1 MPIESFEL
9 DAVIPA
15 PPERVYAAWVDPKL
29 HTAFTGSPATVEP
42 WVGGRFTAHD
52 GYIHG
57 INLELSPAKRI
68 VQTWRSSE
76 FPVGTPDSRLAVELS
91 PAAGGGTLIKLLHS
105 NIPHG
110 QGKNY
115 KSGWVSRYFK
125 PMVKFFVAKLGPKA
139 ASAKAARAKAAVA
152 ASGSP
157 ASAKVALTSNPAAT
171 APARS
176 AASPAPRAAALKKPA
191 RAAQRP
197 AAAKPRAK
205 VRAAVKVRAVAK
217 RKAAPARKAARAPAP
232 AARRPAAAKRKKK

>member
-9 DAVIPA
+9 DFVVPA
-15 PPERVYAAWVDPKL
+15 PPERVYAAWVDPKQ

-91 PAAGGGTLIKLLHS
+91 PADGGGTLLKILHS

-110 QGKNY
+110 QGKHY

-125 PMVKFFVAKLGPKA
+125 PLARFFAPKVRAVKAPKA
-139 ASAKAARAKAAVA
+139 AKASLGATPKAGAVPKLAAVR
-152 ASGSP
+152 
-157 ASAKVALTSNPAAT
+157 T
-171 APARS
+171 
-176 AASPAPRAAALKKPA
+176 PA
-191 RAAQRP
+191 RAA
-197 AAAKPRAK
+197 KP
-205 VRAAVKVRAVAK
+205 
-217 RKAAPARKAARAPAP
+217 KAAPAGKKPQAKARQIAVRRAAPRLKPKPAGRRKPAPAP
-232 AARRPAAAKRKKK
+232 KQKKKK